1 MIIVERQMSNFPAV
15 SCREQVNFDEIM
27 MIPTLYYVFCRY
39 INSVGSLK
47 TTVRGYICR
56 STRTH
61 YSDSD
66 QISLYAYYLVLHT

>member
-39 INSVGSLK
+39 INSASSLN
-47 TTVRGYICR
+47 TTVRGCTCR

-61 YSDSD
+61 YSDSE
-66 QISLYAYYLVLHT
+66 QTSLYSYSLVLYA